1 VAAGE
6 VLAPSSCGVV
16 AVGGALEPGGRT
28 AVGAVESL
36 LTSSCFRKGAESRRR
51 HRACGAPSLLVLV
64 ERARWDAGLV
74 PRSLSQLGVG

>member
-6 VLAPSSCGVV
+6 ILTPGLCDVV
-16 AVGGALEPGGRT
+16 AIGGAPEPGGGT

-36 LTSSCFRKGAESRRR
+36 LTSSCFRKGGREL
-51 HRACGAPSLLVLV
+51 PSSGSVRDAIIAYLA

>member
-6 VLAPSSCGVV
+6 VLAPCSCGVV

-36 LTSSCFRKGAESRRR
+36 LTSPCFRKGAKSRRR
-51 HRACGAPSLLVLV
+51 HGACGAPSLLVYRGEPDGMPVLFPV
-64 ERARWDAGLV
+64 A
-74 PRSLSQLGVG
+74 

>member
-1 VAAGE
+1 VAVGE
-6 VLAPSSCGVV
+6 VLAPGSCGVV
-16 AVGGALEPGGRT
+16 AVGGALVPDGRI

-36 LTSSCFRKGAESRRR
+36 LTSSCFCKGAESRSR

>member
-6 VLAPSSCGVV
+6 VLTPGSCDAVV
-16 AVGGALEPGGRT
+16 VGGALELGGGT

-36 LTSSCFRKGAESRRR
+36 LTSSCFRKGAESRPSSGCMR
-51 HRACGAPSLLVLV
+51 GAIIAYLA

-74 PRSLSQLGVG
+74 SRSLSQLGVG